1 MQLIMVRKGMMA
13 LVLGAGVMLLTA
25 CGVKSSP
32 EFPSGGVFPRQY
44 PAPSPQTQTS
54 SPAPSTAPAEKTKDG
69 ARSPLGFPLE
79 YPNRPS
85 YN

>member
-25 CGVKSSP
+25 CGIKSSP

-44 PAPSPQTQTS
+44 PAPGPQTQTS
-54 SPAPSTAPAEKTKDG
+54 SPAPAEKTKDG